1 VVADWHA
8 FLAARDT
15 GALMLWGL
23 AVVLGALIGRMPA
36 RWRGIA
42 VIVTTLYAGIRLCF
56 GFNASL

>member
-1 VVADWHA
+1 MAEWRA

-23 AVVLGALIGRMPA
+23 AVVLGLCIGRMPA

-42 VIVTTLYAGIRLCF
+42 VILTALYAGVRLCF
-56 GFNASL
+56 GFNVAL